1 MVVRDII
8 FSEQMHLFLCTLVV
22 ESKAYGLERSKLVV
36 KGMCNWR
43 ELCLKVQEKVKMD
56 LCMSYIFIF
65 ER

>member
-1 MVVRDII
+1 
-8 FSEQMHLFLCTLVV
+8 MHLFLCTLVV
-22 ESKAYGLERSKLVV
+22 ESKAYGLERSNLVV
-36 KGMCNWR
+36 KGMRNWR